1 MQKKRIDAET
11 PQVRAQPARREVV
24 SKEAHS
30 LSKMRSLTNSLF
42 AAFKSKARD
51 AETEASMGGA
61 TDLCP
66 SPET

>member
-11 PQVRAQPARREVV
+11 PHVSAQPARCEAP

-30 LSKMRSLTNSLF
+30 LSRMRSLTNSLF

-51 AETEASMGGA
+51 AAPEASMGGA

-66 SPET
+66 APET